1 MYFWAFNSISAIVY
15 KGLFARATT
24 NSLDFSSVLKV
35 VNCTLSSTWSTS
47 RTSLVKRFIYN
58 LRWAD
63 GEQKVVNC
71 TFSPCLMVSKW
82 SVGLFGCCPPMKWL
96 IKEFPSCSKLSMDDV
111 ACLLNHTH
119 AASLK
124 VVGKEWHNIPSKGC
138 YRLKVILKVVIWSNR
153 SLKPSNDSCC
163 RRRNFGGIWHSRT
176 FMVKGESVLLTI
188 PSKWTRTSLDHFSP
202 HFSKEVWICF
212 VRSVWLSVFVSSVA
226 IFIIILV
233 SPNPHGWAILL
244 ML

>member
-1 MYFWAFNSISAIVY
+1 MP
-15 KGLFARATT
+15 
-24 NSLDFSSVLKV
+24 
-35 VNCTLSSTWSTS
+35 
-47 RTSLVKRFIYN
+47 
-58 LRWAD
+58 D
-63 GEQKVVNC
+63 GEQMVCRPFRVLSTNEMAYKRVSKLFEVVNGRC
-71 TFSPCLMVSKW
+71 
-82 SVGLFGCCPPMKWL
+82 
-96 IKEFPSCSKLSMDDV
+96 
-111 ACLLNHTH
+111 CLLTKPHSRC
-119 AASLK
+119 SLEDGRK
-124 VVGKEWHNIPSKGC
+124 GVAHIPSKGC

-176 FMVKGESVLLTI
+176 FMLKGESVLLTI

-212 VRSVWLSVFVSSVA
+212 VRSVWLSVVVSSVA